1 MGQFVIHTFWEDGSC
16 RDLCHQRFE
25 RAFSN
30 TLKKDQAV
38 GRRRCAWSYRLQ
50 RGSLGTPG
58 QDQRSRRAC
67 ASRPDARYTQAC
79 PHRAFFEEPV
89 RQDPD
94 IALFE
99 LRRKCREVFL
109 NNSLNVRHIFG
120 FRPWI
125 YWASELLRNYS
136 DDKKSELV
144 DLGFFLSVRE
154 STRRHLQRNRNT
166 AIDEERMAVDKT

>member
-1 MGQFVIHTFWEDGSC
+1 MSGPLPSAL
-16 RDLCHQRFE
+16 RARFQQYIE
-25 RAFSN
+25 EGPS
-30 TLKKDQAV
+30 
-38 GRRRCAWSYRLQ
+38 GRTAALRLELSPA

-94 IALFE
+94 IAFFE